1 MMVLDPDRAR
11 LRVDLPDAAA
21 GTSIE
26 RVHRMGG
33 EAAAVAVS
41 AMGEVLAASFGVEP
55 ERQISIELEA
65 LQGLQTDAF
74 HAVLARVNGQPA
86 AVARRTTF
94 AGASYLSSIGTK
106 PEFRSLGLGRLVT
119 SIAIADALAE
129 GSRWTYLGVFEE
141 NTVARTMYEALGFAM
156 IGGPAP
162 DLLLRR

>member
-1 MMVLDPDRAR
+1 MVLDPDRAR
-11 LRVDLPDAAA
+11 PRLDPPNRSASL
-21 GTSIE
+21 SIE
-26 RVHRMGG
+26 HLHRLGG
-33 EAAAVAVS
+33 EAGAAAVT
-41 AMGEVLAASFGVEP
+41 AMGEVLVAAFGVEP
-55 ERQISIELEA
+55 ERRIAIELEA
-65 LQGLQTDAF
+65 LQGLQLDSY
-74 HAVLARVNGQPA
+74 HAILARIDGQPA

-119 SIAIADALAE
+119 SIAVADALVD

-141 NTVARTMYEALGFAM
+141 NTIARTMYEGLGFAM